1 MSKEKSPLWDII
13 KSSVK
18 KDVKRMGSTTPI
30 IALYEIGSS
39 ISAIFD
45 ISKEEI
51 INSYSEKSD
60 PKRVSHLSKIF
71 KSLASIEEYYKLSQ
85 CRHTYNL
92 TEPIDSE
99 YLDTENL
106 LDTYS
111 SSMSLMSDLAISI
124 TEVDTTRLQYAY
136 NRIFEMSLAI
146 CEIYNISKKE
156 CFLADKP
163 VTKKEKETTKGTKT
177 SKVKKSVYLNSY
189 KELKKQTQL
198 KGAEEIEIIAVIDN
212 RSNPPFK
219 GINVKGPE
227 GLVKFK
233 EGEVITDYF
242 SASCY
247 ISNKYKDTKY
257 VINYCPKMR
266 EMLNASISTIC
277 INYIHESD
285 IITMEQAS
293 ELKNHVV
300 YDDNTISITR
310 DALPIIVPIDMT
322 SLDEFFDYINSVKS
336 GKI

>member
-1 MSKEKSPLWDII
+1 MSKERSPLWDSI
-13 KSSVK
+13 KSSIK
-18 KDVKRMGSTTPI
+18 EDVKRMGATTPI

-39 ISAIFD
+39 ISFIFD

-60 PKRVSHLSKIF
+60 PERVKHLSKIF
-71 KSLASIEEYYKLSQ
+71 KSLASIEDYYKLSQ

-92 TEPIDSE
+92 NDPLDSE

-106 LDTYS
+106 LETYS
-111 SSMSLMSDLAISI
+111 SSMSIMSDLAISI

-146 CEIYNISKKE
+146 CEIYDISKE
-156 CFLADKP
+156 SCFLL
-163 VTKKEKETTKGTKT
+163 EKSVIKAEEGEYTKT

-189 KELKKQTQL
+189 KELKKQTKL
-198 KGAEEIEIIAVIDN
+198 KGAKEIEIIAVIDN
-212 RSNPPFK
+212 RSNPPFR
-219 GINVKGPE
+219 GINVKGPD

-233 EGEVITDYF
+233 EGEVMTDYF

-247 ISNKYKDTKY
+247 ISSKYKGTKY

-266 EMLNASISTIC
+266 EMLNASISTVC
-277 INYIHESD
+277 ISYIHESN
-285 IITMEQAS
+285 IITMEEAS
-293 ELKNHVV
+293 NLKNHVV
-300 YDDNTISITR
+300 YDDNTISISR
-310 DALPIIVPIDMT
+310 DALPIIVPIGMS